1 VASRGGIRPIL
12 AARANG
18 KGAPRGALPPLLY
31 GRSSPG
37 GVDGPPVGVDRDAIG
52 AGVIAVAGHAEVVGI
67 TGRGREV
74 VDERIEAP
82 AVLSGL
88 APKSATTTT
97 GGVCDPASAS
107 HPLQLGAKP
116 EGPERPGLLVAA

>member
-1 VASRGGIRPIL
+1 V
-12 AARANG
+12 N
-18 KGAPRGALPPLLY
+18 
-31 GRSSPG
+31 
-37 GVDGPPVGVDRDAIG
+37 RDAIG

-97 GGVCDPASAS
+97 DGVCDLASAS
-107 HPLQLGAKP
+107 HLLQLGAKP
-116 EGPERPGLLVAA
+116 DDPREAGLAGFCVG